1 MPATTTIP
9 PKTVSGTPSPG
20 QLGALKAL
28 LFALCLLPFARLLW
42 AAWSDDFGAN
52 PVEFVQRWTGTWTFN
67 LLLLTLC
74 ISPLRAL
81 TGRPWLIRLRR
92 MLGLFC
98 FFYAS
103 LHFLAYIG
111 FDHSFD
117 VDAIARDILKRPF
130 VSVGFAAFVLLL
142 PLAATSSNRAIRWLG
157 GRRWQD
163 LHRAIYPIA
172 LLACVHYFWLV
183 KATALLWP
191 LCYSLAVGLL
201 LGWRVLA
208 WQRKARVAAPPPR
221 AQVQPV
227 HFHRQRPEGDRSPQ

>member
-1 MPATTTIP
+1 M
-9 PKTVSGTPSPG
+9 TPTPDARL
-20 QLGALKAL
+20 LGRIKAALFL
-28 LFALCLLPFARLLW
+28 ICLLPAGRLLW
-42 AAWSDDFGAN
+42 AAYTDDFGPN

-111 FDHSFD
+111 FDHSFEI
-117 VDAIARDILKRPF
+117 DAIARDILKRPF

-208 WQRKARVAAPPPR
+208 WQRKARAAAPPPR

-227 HFHRQRPEGDRSPQ
+227 HFHRQRPEGDRSPH